1 MGQLVNRPMAMAA
14 NRCESHHHAMDK
26 LDVVSSEAKNKV
38 RPLRA
43 PAALRSDSREL
54 RKGFLLSLGG
64 GITLAILFILA
75 NFVKLD
81 SLLVASQAIYNVI
94 GGFQGIA
101 AGIGQLLLG
110 LAQMISFAAL
120 AVVVV
125 TAALAL
131 ASGSLRIGWK
141 LLPQLESMWDLL
153 AHSLNSIVQFVSLP
167 LPAPRSNRPEAAN
180 SRRAASNQKAA

>member
-1 MGQLVNRPMAMAA
+1 MGKLVNRPMAMAA

-43 PAALRSDSREL
+43 PAALRNDSREL

-64 GITLAILFILA
+64 GITLAILFSLS

-101 AGIGQLLLG
+101 AGISQLLLG

-153 AHSLNSIVQFVSLP
+153 AHSLNSIAQFVSLP